1 MASNLQKFIYF
12 IFLFICVYSN
22 PISRIIKRKTQDSR
36 SDDIVIIHTNDVH
49 CGVQDK
55 IGYDGLMLYKKQLLK
70 KYKNVLLVDAGDH
83 IQGGTIGQI
92 SNGLSIIEIMNKI
105 GYDVVTVGN
114 HEFDYGIPQL
124 EECSRL
130 LKCGYISCNYCF
142 NKNKTAIYP
151 PYTIK
156 EVGGKKIAFIGVAT
170 TQTLSKTFLL
180 TVKDEDGE
188 LTYDFLSENHSQ
200 ALADRVQQH
209 IDEVK
214 EKGADYII
222 ILGHLG
228 IEGDAEE
235 ENTSAG
241 LLRRVTGVDALID
254 GHSHKVYSKTTP
266 DKNDKDVILA
276 QTGTKLEYIGVLTI
290 HTDGTLTHENINK
303 VPYDES
309 LADETLSVQ
318 RNKDTYYVD
327 KEMNEFINDIYD
339 SFSDELN
346 RVIGRANFPLTVY
359 KNAAVSKQ
367 SHEQMSRTSE
377 NILCNLV
384 TDAMKHYGEAEI
396 SITSAGSVRDDI
408 DEGDITYQEV
418 INTLPFSNDVI
429 VKRIKGQAIYDAL
442 EFGVRSLPATTS
454 RFPQVSGITFKVD
467 VSIES
472 TVVVD
477 KDEIF
482 QSVSGDRRVY
492 DVKINGEDL
501 DVNKDY
507 TIASTNFILDGGDG
521 YSMFAD
527 AEIISTSVG
536 VDDEIVLKYIKDY
549 LNGTIPDKY
558 SQTEGRMLKTY
569 GKNLSKDIVIIHTN
583 DVHCGVQDKVGYDG
597 LMLFKKQLLT
607 KYENVL
613 VVDAGD
619 HIQGGTMGQITNGK
633 AIIDIMNVIGYD
645 VATLGN
651 HEFDY
656 GIDVLEECK
665 DLLNCGY
672 ISCNYCFNKNKTSIY
687 NPYKIITIGGKKIGF
702 IGVATPQTLSKTY
715 LITVKE
721 EDGTL
726 KYDFLTENNSKA
738 LSDRVQEHI
747 DYLRNTENV
756 DYVILVAHLG
766 IEGDAEEE
774 NTSAGL
780 LRRVTG
786 VDALIDGHSHKVY
799 SKTTPDKN
807 DKDVVLAQ
815 TGTKLEYIGVLT
827 IHTNG
832 TLSHEN
838 INKITYDSI
847 IDGDSYEID
856 RGNQKI
862 WVDKN
867 MHEYINSKFNSFSDK
882 LNEVVGKTDFPL
894 NVYKNAT
901 QSKQSHEQMSRTSE
915 NILCNIVT
923 DAMRYYGNADVTI
936 MNAGSV
942 RDDINVGDITY
953 QEVINTMPF
962 SNDVIVK
969 KIKGQDILN
978 ALEFG
983 VRSLPA
989 TTSRFPQV
997 SGITYKIDVSIPT
1010 SVVVDEKEVFL
1021 RVDGEYRV
1029 YDVKIN
1035 DEVLKP
1041 EEEYTIAS
1049 NSFILDGGDGY
1060 SMFSEAEIITT
1071 SIGVDN
1077 EVLLKYIKDK
1087 LKGLVPKDYYQ
1098 TEGRIVKTIGKSRSK
1113 DIKIIH
1119 TNDVHCGVQDAIGY
1133 DGLMLYKK
1141 QLLMRYENVL
1151 LVDAGDHIQG
1161 GTMGQITS
1169 GMAIID
1175 IMNKMEYDVA
1185 TLGNHEFDYGIE
1197 QLEECRNYLDCGY
1210 ISCNYCLNKDRK
1222 ESIYPAYTHITIG
1235 DKKIGFIGIAT
1246 PQTLSKTYLITIKDE
1261 QGKIK
1266 YDFLTENHSQELFDR
1281 VQNHINYLRETVGVD
1296 YVILLA
1302 HLGIGGDALEE
1313 NTSAG
1318 LLKKVHGVDALIDGH
1333 SHLVYSQTTPDINGK
1348 LVPIAQTGT
1357 KLNHIGVFTI
1367 HEDGTISH
1375 EDIEEVPYDNLI
1387 DSESYKVTRGKKE
1400 RWVDINMYTYINL
1413 KFDSFSDILNK
1424 VVGRTDFPL
1433 NVYVLGTIDKQ
1444 SHLQLSRSSENILC
1458 NLVTD
1463 AMRYYGNADVSIM
1476 NAGSVRDDIKE
1487 GDITYQNV
1495 INIMPFSNDVI
1506 VKRIKG
1512 QDILDALEFGVRTLP
1527 DKTSRFPQVSGIT
1540 FKIDLGIESTVV
1552 VDKDEIF
1559 QRVSGKRRV
1568 YDVKINGEDLELDK
1582 EYTIS
1587 SNSFILAGGDGYSMF
1602 TDAEIVST
1610 SIGVDNEVVLKYI
1623 SEALNGVVPEKYKEA
1638 EGRIIKTKREDLK
1651 DDIVIVHTND
1661 VHCGVQDAI
1670 GYDGLMLYKKY
1681 LLTKYSNVILVDA
1694 GDHIQGGTMG
1704 LISNGLAIIDIMN
1717 KIGYDVVTLGNHEF
1731 DYGIDHLKD
1740 CAQRLDSG
1748 YISVNYC
1755 FRRNKTAIYPSYKII
1770 EKGNKKIAFI
1780 GVTTPETLTKTT
1792 LITLKDDKGEIIY
1805 YFLSDNHNKEL
1816 FEKVQQTIDKVKS
1829 EGADFVI
1836 LVAHLG
1842 IGGNLDEENTS
1853 TYLLKNLR
1861 NVNALIDGHTHL
1873 LYSQTTSDKSGKKI
1887 PFAQTGTKLNN
1898 IGVFIIHS
1906 DDTITHENINTVPF
1920 DELLEQDSLK
1930 ITREGKEIYVDKE
1943 MNQYINDKF
1952 DSFSD
1957 ILNQI
1962 IGKTDFNL
1970 NIYELGSTDRQS
1982 NKQLSRKNE
1991 NILGNLI
1998 TDSMRYFGEAD
2009 ITIMNAGTIND
2020 DINEGDITYQE
2031 VINTMPYSNDVLVK
2045 EITGQ
2050 TILDALEFGVRFLPD
2065 PSTKFPQVSGITYKI
2080 DISINSGVIV
2090 DKNDAFIRVG
2100 GKRRVYNVKVN
2111 GEQLDL
2117 LKKYTIASH
2126 SFILSGGDGYSMFTD
2141 AKIIKTAVGVDNEV
2155 LLKYIKDTLNGV
2167 VPEKYKEVEGR
2178 ITITNGRDSMLTN
2191 DELMLKYSYI
2201 FIFGFLLMLF

>member
-1 MASNLQKFIYF
+1 M
-12 IFLFICVYSN
+12 
-22 PISRIIKRKTQDSR
+22 R

-70 KYKNVLLVDAGDH
+70 KYKNVLVVDAGDH

-114 HEFDYGIPQL
+114 HEFDYGVPQL
-124 EECSRL
+124 EECSKL
-130 LKCGYISCNYCF
+130 LNCGYISCNYCF
-142 NKNKTAIYP
+142 NKNKTSIYP

-180 TVKDEDGE
+180 TIKDEDGT
-188 LTYDFLSENHSQ
+188 LMYDFLSDNHSQ
-200 ALADRVQQH
+200 DLADRVQQH

-214 EKGADYII
+214 AQGADYVI

-241 LLRRVTGVDALID
+241 LLRRVSGVDALID

-266 DKNDKDVILA
+266 DKNNKDVILA
-276 QTGTKLEYIGVLTI
+276 QTGTKLENIGVLTI
-290 HTDGTLTHENINK
+290 HTNGKLTHENINK

-309 LADETLSVQ
+309 LASETLSVQ
-318 RNKDTYYVD
+318 RNKNTYYVD
-327 KEMNEFINDIYD
+327 KDMNEFINGIYD
-339 SFSDELN
+339 SFSEELN
-346 RVIGRANFPLTVY
+346 RVIGRTYFPLTVY

-367 SHEQMSRTSE
+367 SHEQMSRTSD

-384 TDAMKHYGEAEI
+384 TDAWKHLGEADV
-396 SITSAGSVRDDI
+396 SITSAGAVRDDI

-418 INTLPFSNDVI
+418 INILPFSNDII
-429 VKRIKGQAIYDAL
+429 VKRIKGQAILDAL

-467 VSIES
+467 VTIDS

-482 QSVSGDRRVY
+482 QRVSGDRRVY

-501 DVNKDY
+501 ELDKDY
-507 TIASTNFILDGGDG
+507 TISSTNFILGGGDG

-527 AEIISTSVG
+527 AETISTSIG
-536 VDDEIVLKYIKDY
+536 VDVEIVLKYIKNN
-549 LNGTIPDKY
+549 LNGIIPDKY
-558 SQTEGRMLKTY
+558 SQTEGRMLKTN
-569 GKNLSKDIVIIHTN
+569 GKNLSKDIKIIHTN

-633 AIIDIMNVIGYD
+633 AIIEIMNIIGYD

-656 GIDVLEECK
+656 GISVLEECK

-672 ISCNYCFNKNKTSIY
+672 ISCNYCLNKDDKKSIY
-687 NPYKIITIGGKKIGF
+687 DPYKIISIGGKKIGF

-715 LITVKE
+715 LITEKE
-721 EDGTL
+721 GDKL
-726 KYDFLTENNSKA
+726 KYDFLSDNHSQA
-738 LSDRVQEHI
+738 LYTRVQQHI
-747 DYLRNTENV
+747 DHLKNTEHV

-780 LRRVTG
+780 LKGVTG
-786 VDALIDGHSHKVY
+786 VNALIDGHSHRVY
-799 SKTTPDKN
+799 SKKTPDKN
-807 DKDVVLAQ
+807 NEDVVLAQ

-827 IHTNG
+827 IHTDG
-832 TLSHEN
+832 TLTHEN
-838 INKITYDSI
+838 INEVTYDSI
-847 IDGDSYEID
+847 IDGDSYEIN
-856 RGNQKI
+856 RGDKKI

-882 LNEVVGKTDFPL
+882 LNEIIGTTEFPL

-915 NILCNIVT
+915 NTLCNLVT
-923 DAMRYYGNADVTI
+923 DAMKILGHADLTI

-942 RDDINVGDITY
+942 RDDINEGDITY

-969 KIKGQDILN
+969 KIKGIDILN

-983 VRSLPA
+983 VRFLPS

-997 SGITYKIDVSIPT
+997 SGITYKIDVSIK
-1010 SVVVDEKEVFL
+1010 SNVVVDKNEIFVEVN
-1021 RVDGEYRV
+1021 GERRV
-1029 YDVKIN
+1029 YDVKVN
-1035 DEVLKP
+1035 GEDLVENN
-1041 EEEYTIAS
+1041 EYTIAS
-1049 NSFILDGGDGY
+1049 NSFILGGGDGY
-1060 SMFSEAEIITT
+1060 SMFSEAEITTT
-1071 SIGVDN
+1071 SVGVDN
-1077 EVLLKYIKDK
+1077 EVLLKYIKDNLGGK
-1087 LKGLVPKDYYQ
+1087 IPDKYKEV
-1098 TEGRIVKTIGKSRSK
+1098 EGRIIKTMGKTKSK

-1141 QLLMRYENVL
+1141 QLMMRYENVL

-1175 IMNKMEYDVA
+1175 IMNKLDYNVA
-1185 TLGNHEFDYGIE
+1185 TLGNHEFDYGID
-1197 QLEECRNYLDCGY
+1197 QLEDCKNELLCGY
-1210 ISCNYCLNKDRK
+1210 ISCNYCYNKDDK
-1222 ESIYPAYTHITIG
+1222 KSIYDAYKLLEVG

-1246 PQTLSKTYLITIKDE
+1246 PQTFSKTYLITLLDTNGEPI
-1261 QGKIK
+1261 

-1281 VQNHINYLRETVGVD
+1281 VQEHINDLRQNKGAN
-1296 YVILLA
+1296 YIILLA

-1318 LLKKVHGVDALIDGH
+1318 LLKHVHGVDALIDGH
-1333 SHLVYSQTTPDINGK
+1333 SHLVYSQNTPDINGK
-1348 LVPIAQTGT
+1348 LIPIAQTGT

-1367 HEDGTISH
+1367 HENGTISH
-1375 EDIEEVPYDNLI
+1375 EDIEEVPYDNYT
-1387 DSESYKVTRGKKE
+1387 DSDSYKVIRGKKE
-1400 RWVDINMYTYINL
+1400 RWVDLNMYKYINA
-1413 KFDSFSDILNK
+1413 KFDSFSSTLNK
-1424 VVGRTDFPL
+1424 VVGRVNFPL
-1433 NVYVLGTIDKQ
+1433 NIYKLGTTDKQ
-1444 SHLQLSRSSENILC
+1444 SHLQLSRTSENILC

-1463 AMRYYGNADVSIM
+1463 AMRYYGEADVTIM
-1476 NAGSVRDDIKE
+1476 NAGSVRDDINE

-1512 QDILDALEFGVRTLP
+1512 QAILDALEFGVRTLP
-1527 DKTSRFPQVSGIT
+1527 ATTSRFPQVSGIT
-1540 FKIDLGIESTVV
+1540 YKIDVGIESSVV

-1559 QRVSGKRRV
+1559 LRVSGERRV
-1568 YDVKINGEDLELDK
+1568 YDVKVDGEDLDLNKD
-1582 EYTIS
+1582 YTIA

-1602 TDAEIVST
+1602 IEAEIVKT
-1610 SIGVDNEVVLKYI
+1610 SVGVDNEVVLKYI
-1623 SEALNGVVPEKYKEA
+1623 SEALNGVIPEKYKET
-1638 EGRIIKTKREDLK
+1638 EGRIIKTKRTVPK
-1651 DDIVIVHTND
+1651 DDIAIIHTND
-1661 VHCGVQDAI
+1661 VHCGVQDSI

-1681 LLTKYSNVILVDA
+1681 LSTIYSNVILVDA

-1704 LISNGLAIIDIMN
+1704 LISNGLDIIDIMN
-1717 KIGYDVVTLGNHEF
+1717 KIGYDVVTLGNHDF
-1731 DYGIDHLKD
+1731 DYGIDRLKD
-1740 CAQRLDSG
+1740 CAKRLDSG

-1755 FRRNKTAIYPSYKII
+1755 FRINKTAIYPTYKII

-1780 GVTTPETLTKTT
+1780 GVTTPETLTKTS
-1792 LITLKDDKGEIIY
+1792 LITLKDENGQIIY
-1805 YFLSDNHNKEL
+1805 DFLNDNHNKEL
-1816 FEKVQQTIDKVKS
+1816 FEKVQQTIDKVKN
-1829 EGADFVI
+1829 EGADYVI
-1836 LVAHLG
+1836 IVAHLG
-1842 IGGNLDEENTS
+1842 IGGNIEEENTS

-1873 LYSQTTSDKSGKKI
+1873 LYNQTTSDKSGKKI
-1887 PFAQTGTKLNN
+1887 PFAQAGTKLNN
-1898 IGVFIIHS
+1898 IGVFIIHT
-1906 DDTITHENINTVPF
+1906 DDTITHENISSVPF
-1920 DELLEQDSLK
+1920 DEVLEQESLK
-1930 ITREGKEIYVDKE
+1930 VTRGGKEIYVDKE

-1970 NIYELGSTDRQS
+1970 NIYELGSTDRQPS
-1982 NKQLSRKNE
+1982 KQLSRINE
-1991 NILGNLI
+1991 NILCNLI

-2009 ITIMNAGTIND
+2009 ISIMNAGTIRA
-2020 DINEGDITYQE
+2020 DIDQGDITYQE
-2031 VINTMPYSNDVLVK
+2031 VINTMPYSNDVIVK

-2050 TILDALEFGVRFLPD
+2050 TILDALEFGVRFLPEQ
-2065 PSTKFPQVSGITYKI
+2065 SSNFPQVSGITYKI
-2080 DISINSGVIV
+2080 DTSINSGVIT
-2090 DKNDAFIRVG
+2090 DNNDAFMRVG
-2100 GKRRVYNVKVN
+2100 GKRRVYNVKIN

-2117 LKKYTIASH
+2117 LKTYTIASN
-2126 SFILSGGDGYSMFTD
+2126 SFILEGGDGYSMFAD
-2141 AKIIKTAVGVDNEV
+2141 AKITKTAVGVDNEI
-2155 LLKYIKDTLNGV
+2155 LLKYIQDTLNGV
-2167 VPEKYKEVEGR
+2167 IPEKYKEVEGR
-2178 ITITNGRDSMLTN
+2178 ITITNGRESMLTS
-2191 DELMLKYSYI
+2191 EGFMMKSSYI
-2201 FIFGFLLMLF
+2201 CIIGFLLLLF